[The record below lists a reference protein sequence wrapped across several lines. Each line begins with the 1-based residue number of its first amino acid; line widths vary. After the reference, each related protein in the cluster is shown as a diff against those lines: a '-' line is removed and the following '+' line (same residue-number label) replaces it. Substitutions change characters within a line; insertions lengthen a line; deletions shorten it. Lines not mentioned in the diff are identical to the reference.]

1 MATAINNDAE
11 LELDG
16 SDLAADEFLRHLT
29 KKDAERSEATP
40 TQPSE
45 KDEEGEDTE
54 EDATKTE
61 EETTEEED
69 SDESPEEDTEEDSE
83 ETEEDDSENTEEA
96 EETTDTKA
104 KKPTVIESEDALVK
118 IKVDGQ
124 EVTASIKDL
133 KRLYGQE
140 ASLTRKS
147 QEAAQIKQKAE
158 ESGQKYVAGLESLLE
173 RAKEQAAPYA
183 NINFLA
189 LTKDPNVS
197 SEELA
202 ALSDAANKAFDN
214 VRYLESELDG
224 VIKTA
229 NEQRQQ
235 QLMVAAKEAIKVL
248 TDPKTG
254 IPGWNEQLYND
265 IRRFAV
271 DSGMNEQV
279 VNEMVDPTAFKI
291 LHMAM
296 QYQKGKTAVTKTKK
310 VDKTP
315 KRIIKGT
322 PDETIKKSK
331 TSQKTDA
338 FKRARETGHVDDA
351 AEAFLSRWENS

>member
-1 MATAINNDAE
+1 MNTAIPTDAAPELNSGEDATDAFYRRITNQDATEPSDKND
-11 LELDG
+11 
-16 SDLAADEFLRHLT
+16 
-29 KKDAERSEATP
+29 
-40 TQPSE
+40 
-45 KDEEGEDTE
+45 EGDTE
-54 EDATKTE
+54 EDTDTSE
-61 EETTEEED
+61 EDTEETTEET
-69 SDESPEEDTEEDSE
+69 PEEPEDTEEGEVEDDEE
-83 ETEEDDSENTEEA
+83 ETDEENTEDDQ
-96 EETTDTKA
+96 EETNHKTDTKA
-104 KKPTVIESEDALVK
+104 KKPTVIETDDAVVK
-118 IKVDGQ
+118 LKVDGQ
-124 EVTASIKDL
+124 VVEASIKDL

-147 QEAAQIKQKAE
+147 QEAAQIKQRAE
-158 ESGQKYVAGLESLLE
+158 ESGAKYVAGLESLLE

-214 VRYLESELDG
+214 VRYLETELDG

-229 NEQRQQ
+229 TEQRQQ

-248 TDPKTG
+248 SDPKTG

-296 QYQKGKTAVTKTKK
+296 QYQKGKQAVSKTKK

-315 KRIIKGT
+315 KKIIKGT
-322 PDETIKKSK
+322 PDEAIKKTK
-331 TSQKTDA
+331 VEP
-338 FKRARETGHVDDA
+338 KRAAMKKLYETGHIDDA
-351 AEAFLSRWENS
+351 ADAFLSRWEK

>member
-1 MATAINNDAE
+1 MATAITNDAE

-45 KDEEGEDTE
+45 KEEEGEDTK
-54 EDATKTE
+54 EDVTETE
-61 EETTEEED
+61 EETEEET
-69 SDESPEEDTEEDSE
+69 SDESPEDDTEEDSE
-83 ETEEDDSENTEEA
+83 ETEEDDEETEEA

-158 ESGQKYVAGLESLLE
+158 ESGQKYVAGLESLLN

-279 VNEMVDPTAFKI
+279 VNDMVDPTAFKI

-338 FKRARETGHVDDA
+338 FKRARDTGHVDDA

>member
-1 MATAINNDAE
+1 MQTAITNDAE
-11 LELDG
+11 IELDG

-29 KKDAERSEATP
+29 KKDAQE
-40 TQPSE
+40 PSE
-45 KDEEGEDTE
+45 KEEEGEDTK
-54 EDATKTE
+54 EDVTETE
-61 EETTEEED
+61 EETEEET
-69 SDESPEEDTEEDSE
+69 SDESPEDDTEDDTE
-83 ETEEDDSENTEEA
+83 ETEEDDEETEEA

-158 ESGQKYVAGLESLLE
+158 ESGQKYVAGLESLLN

-197 SEELA
+197 SEELS

-279 VNEMVDPTAFKI
+279 VNDMVDPTAFKI

-338 FKRARETGHVDDA
+338 FKRARDTGHVDDA

>member
-16 SDLAADEFLRHLT
+16 SDLAADNFLRHLT
-29 KKDAERSEATP
+29 KKDASE
-40 TQPSE
+40 PSDKE
-45 KDEEGEDTE
+45 EEGEDTE
-54 EDATKTE
+54 EDATETE
-61 EETTEEED
+61 EETEEET
-69 SDESPEEDTEEDSE
+69 SEETPEEDTEEDSE
-83 ETEEDDSENTEEA
+83 ETEEDTDEETEEA
-96 EETTDTKA
+96 EDTTDSKA

-147 QEAAQIKQKAE
+147 QEAAQIKQRAE
-158 ESGQKYVAGLESLLE
+158 ESGTKYVAGLENLLK
-173 RAKEQAAPYA
+173 RAQEQAAPYA

-197 SEELA
+197 SEELS

-214 VRYLESELDG
+214 VRYLETELDG
-224 VIKTA
+224 VIKTS

-235 QLMVAAKEAIKVL
+235 QLMVAAKESIKVL

-254 IPGWNEQLYND
+254 ISGWNEQLYND

-338 FKRARETGHVDDA
+338 FKRAAQTGHVDDA

>member
-1 MATAINNDAE
+1 MATAINNDADI
-11 LELDG
+11 ELDG
-16 SDLAADEFLRHLT
+16 SDLAADNFLRHLT
-29 KKDAERSEATP
+29 KKDAEE
-40 TQPSE
+40 PSE
-45 KDEEGEDTE
+45 KEEEGEDTE
-54 EDATKTE
+54 EDATEPEEETE
-61 EETTEEED
+61 EET
-69 SDESPEEDTEEDSE
+69 SDTSPEEDTEEDTE
-83 ETEEDDSENTEEA
+83 ETEEDDEETEEP
-96 EETTDTKA
+96 EPDNKP
-104 KKPTVIESEDALVK
+104 KKSTVIESDDALVK

-147 QEAAQIKQKAE
+147 QEVAQIKQKAE
-158 ESGQKYVAGLESLLE
+158 ESGQKYVTGLESLLN

-202 ALSDAANKAFDN
+202 ALSDAANKAFEN
-214 VRYLESELDG
+214 VRYLETELDG
-224 VIKTA
+224 VIRA
-229 NEQRQQ
+229 ASEQRNQ
-235 QLMVAAKEAIKVL
+235 QLMVAAREAIKVL
-248 TDPKTG
+248 SDPKTG

-331 TSQKTDA
+331 TTQKTDA
-338 FKRARETGHVDDA
+338 FKRAKETGHVDDA

>member
-1 MATAINNDAE
+1 MATAINNDADI
-11 LELDG
+11 ELDG
-16 SDLAADEFLRHLT
+16 SDLAADNFLRHLT
-29 KKDAERSEATP
+29 KKDAEE
-40 TQPSE
+40 PSE
-45 KDEEGEDTE
+45 KEEEGEDTE
-54 EDATKTE
+54 EDATEPEEETE
-61 EETTEEED
+61 EET
-69 SDESPEEDTEEDSE
+69 SDESPEEDTEEDTE
-83 ETEEDDSENTEEA
+83 ETEEDNEETEEP
-96 EETTDTKA
+96 EPDSKP
-104 KKPTVIESEDALVK
+104 KKSTVIESDDALVK

-147 QEAAQIKQKAE
+147 QEVAQIKQKAE
-158 ESGQKYVAGLESLLE
+158 ESGQKYVTGLESLLN

-197 SEELA
+197 SEELS
-202 ALSDAANKAFDN
+202 ALSDAANKAFEN
-214 VRYLESELDG
+214 VRYLETELDG
-224 VIKTA
+224 VIKA
-229 NEQRQQ
+229 ASEQRNQ
-235 QLMVAAKEAIKVL
+235 QLMVSAREAIKVL
-248 TDPKTG
+248 SDPKTG

-331 TSQKTDA
+331 TTQKTDA
-338 FKRARETGHVDDA
+338 FKRAKETGHVDDA

>member
-1 MATAINNDAE
+1 MATAITNDAE

-29 KKDAERSEATP
+29 KKDAQE
-40 TQPSE
+40 PSE
-45 KDEEGEDTE
+45 KEEEGEDTK
-54 EDATKTE
+54 EDVTETE
-61 EETTEEED
+61 EETEEET
-69 SDESPEEDTEEDSE
+69 SDESPEDDTEEDSE
-83 ETEEDDSENTEEA
+83 ETEEDDEETEEA

-158 ESGQKYVAGLESLLE
+158 ESGQKYVAGLESLLN

-279 VNEMVDPTAFKI
+279 VNDMVDPTAFKI

-338 FKRARETGHVDDA
+338 FKRARDTGHVDDA

>member
-1 MATAINNDAE
+1 MQTAITNDAE

-16 SDLAADEFLRHLT
+16 SNLAADEFLRHLT
-29 KKDAERSEATP
+29 KKDAEE
-40 TQPSE
+40 PSE
-45 KDEEGEDTE
+45 KEEEGDTASE
-54 EDATKTE
+54 
-61 EETTEEED
+61 
-69 SDESPEEDTEEDSE
+69 PEEDEETDENDSE
-83 ETEEDDSENTEEA
+83 ETPEDEESEEEQETEEEETEDDNEEEDQEETEEA
-96 EETTDTKA
+96 TDKKA

-214 VRYLESELDG
+214 VRYLETELDG

-331 TSQKTDA
+331 TNPKTEA
-338 FKRARETGHVDDA
+338 FKRARDTGHVDDA

>member
-1 MATAINNDAE
+1 MATAITNDAE

-29 KKDAERSEATP
+29 KKDAEE
-40 TQPSE
+40 PSE
-45 KDEEGEDTE
+45 KEEEGEDTE
-54 EDATKTE
+54 EDVTETE
-61 EETTEEED
+61 EETEEED

-83 ETEEDDSENTEEA
+83 ETEEDDEETEEA

-338 FKRARETGHVDDA
+338 FKRARDTGHVDDA

>member
-1 MATAINNDAE
+1 MQTAINNDADI
-11 LELDG
+11 ELDG
-16 SDLAADEFLRHLT
+16 SDLAADNFLRHLT
-29 KKDAERSEATP
+29 KKDAEE
-40 TQPSE
+40 PSDKE
-45 KDEEGEDTE
+45 EEGEDTE
-54 EDATKTE
+54 EDATETE
-61 EETTEEED
+61 EETED
-69 SDESPEEDTEEDSE
+69 DQSDESPEEDTEETSE
-83 ETEEDDSENTEEA
+83 ETDEDDEEGETEEA
-96 EETTDTKA
+96 EDTTDSKA

-147 QEAAQIKQKAE
+147 QEAAQIKQRAE
-158 ESGQKYVAGLESLLE
+158 ESGQKYVAGLENLLK
-173 RAKEQAAPYA
+173 RAQEQAAPYA

-197 SEELA
+197 SDELA
-202 ALSDAANKAFDN
+202 ALSDAAQKAFDN
-214 VRYLESELDG
+214 VRYLETELDG
-224 VIKTA
+224 VVRQA

-279 VNEMVDPTAFKI
+279 VNDMVDPTAFKI

>member
-1 MATAINNDAE
+1 MATAINNDADI
-11 LELDG
+11 ELDG
-16 SDLAADEFLRHLT
+16 SDIAADNFLRHLT
-29 KKDAERSEATP
+29 KKDAEE
-40 TQPSE
+40 PSE
-45 KDEEGEDTE
+45 KEEEGEDTE
-54 EDATKTE
+54 EDATEPEEETE
-61 EETTEEED
+61 EET
-69 SDESPEEDTEEDSE
+69 SDTSPEEDTEEDTE
-83 ETEEDDSENTEEA
+83 ETEEDDEETEEP
-96 EETTDTKA
+96 EPDNKP
-104 KKPTVIESEDALVK
+104 KKSTVIESDDALVK

-147 QEAAQIKQKAE
+147 QEVAQIKQKAE
-158 ESGQKYVAGLESLLE
+158 ESGQKYVTGLESLLN

-202 ALSDAANKAFDN
+202 ALSDAANKAFEN
-214 VRYLESELDG
+214 VRYLETELDG
-224 VIKTA
+224 VIRA
-229 NEQRQQ
+229 ASEQRNQ
-235 QLMVAAKEAIKVL
+235 QLMVAAREAIKVL
-248 TDPKTG
+248 SDPKTG

-331 TSQKTDA
+331 TTQKTDA
-338 FKRARETGHVDDA
+338 FKRAKETGHVDDA

>member
-29 KKDAERSEATP
+29 KKDAEE
-40 TQPSE
+40 PSNKE
-45 KDEEGEDTE
+45 EEGDTASEPE
-54 EDATKTE
+54 EDEQSDEDNSEETPE
-61 EETTEEED
+61 EE
-69 SDESPEEDTEEDSE
+69 ESEEDTEEE
-83 ETEEDDSENTEEA
+83 ETEDDNEEEDQ
-96 EETTDTKA
+96 EETEDTTDKKA

-158 ESGQKYVAGLESLLE
+158 ESGARYVAGLESLLN

-197 SEELA
+197 SEELS

-224 VIKTA
+224 VVKTA

>member
-29 KKDAERSEATP
+29 KKDAEE
-40 TQPSE
+40 PSE

-54 EDATKTE
+54 EDATETE
-61 EETTEEED
+61 EETTEEDD

-96 EETTDTKA
+96 EETTDIKG

>member
-1 MATAINNDAE
+1 MNTAIPTDAAPELNSGEEATDAFYRRITNQDAE
-11 LELDG
+11 E
-16 SDLAADEFLRHLT
+16 
-29 KKDAERSEATP
+29 
-40 TQPSE
+40 PSE
-45 KDEEGEDTE
+45 KEEEGDTASE
-54 EDATKTE
+54 
-61 EETTEEED
+61 
-69 SDESPEEDTEEDSE
+69 PEEDEQTDDDDSE
-83 ETEEDDSENTEEA
+83 ETPEEEESEEETEEEETEDDTEDEDQEETEEA
-96 EETTDTKA
+96 TDKKA

-158 ESGQKYVAGLESLLE
+158 ESGARYVAGLDSLLQ

-197 SEELA
+197 SDELA

-331 TSQKTDA
+331 TNPKTEA
-338 FKRARETGHVDDA
+338 FKRARDTGHVDDA